1 MTPEMMAVR
10 RRLFE
15 DFEFYAANALFIRTK
30 EQTVSPFKLNRAQRF
45 LLDMIN
51 RQVAA
56 RGYVRIIILKGRQM
70 GSSTF
75 VEGWLYWWVSQR
87 EAHKALVVAH
97 DLPTTGKMFEMTKR
111 FHDRCPEIL
120 RPATSATGKK
130 ELSFSKLDSSYT
142 IATAGGDGIVRG
154 DTITCAH
161 LSEFGW
167 WPASTHREN
176 FSGLMDAIPRLP
188 GTAAFIE
195 STANGFNIF
204 AEQYDAALSGESDFE
219 AAFLP
224 WFWDDQYRAAVSP
237 DFERSPEEDT
247 LVSLYGLDD
256 GQLMFRRRKVAE
268 KGREL
273 FNQEYPCCAEDAFL
287 TSGHPVFN
295 PDRVQE
301 MSKGVKTPIAR
312 KTLVGRTW
320 EESPH
325 GDLKCYLPFDGGS
338 TYYIGA
344 DVSGGVRKDY
354 SVAQVFDDQR
364 RQVAV
369 WRSNRMEPDAF
380 GTLIA
385 ELARFYSDAR
395 IIVERNNH
403 GILTNRVIHVD
414 EGYSNIYQETV
425 LDKVT
430 DTETEHVG
438 FQTNQK
444 TKPLII
450 DKLRAHIRD
459 HEIHIWDEDTLKE
472 LKTFIVTKSG
482 KMEAEKGKCDDCVMA
497 LALADHVNEGVWVPY
512 QNKDSDYST
521 YD

>member
-1 MTPEMMAVR
+1 MTPEMLAVR

-30 EQTVSPFKLNRAQRF
+30 EQTIAPFSLNRAQRH
-45 LLDMIN
+45 LLGVID
-51 RQVAA
+51 RQVAE
-56 RGYVRIIILKGRQM
+56 RGYVRMIILKGRQM

-97 DLPTTGKMFEMTKR
+97 DAVTAGKMFDMTKR

-120 RPATSATGKK
+120 RPHTDASAKK
-130 ELSFSKLDSSYT
+130 ELSFDKLDSKYT

-167 WPASTHREN
+167 WPESSHQAN
-176 FSGLMDAIPRLP
+176 FSGLMDAIPSVA

-204 AEQYDAALSGESDFE
+204 AAQYDAALNGRTDFE
-219 AAFLP
+219 AVFLP
-224 WFWDDQYRAAVSP
+224 WFWDDFYRLPAP
-237 DFERSPEEDT
+237 KDFSISPEEER
-247 LVSLYGLDD
+247 LVALYGLDNE
-256 GQLMFRRRKVAE
+256 QLMFRRKKVAE
-268 KGREL
+268 KGLDL
-273 FNQEYPCCAEDAFL
+273 FRQEYPCCAEEAFL

-295 PDRVQE
+295 PDRVVE
-301 MSKGVKTPIAR
+301 MTKGVRKPIAR

-320 EESPH
+320 EDSSH
-325 GDLKCYLPFDGGS
+325 GDLQCFLPFDPEA

-344 DVSGGVRKDY
+344 DVSGGVRKDF
-354 SVAQVFDDQR
+354 SVAQVFDDKR
-364 RQVAV
+364 RQAAIF
-369 WRSNRMEPDAF
+369 SSDRMEPDAF
-380 GTLIA
+380 GTTLA
-385 ELARFYSDAR
+385 ELGRYYGNAQ

-403 GILTNRVIHVD
+403 GILTNRVLHVD
-414 EGYSNIYQETV
+414 EAYPHVYQETV
-425 LDKVT
+425 FDKVT

-438 FQTNQK
+438 FQTNMK
-444 TKPLII
+444 SKPLII
-450 DKLRAHIRD
+450 DKLRANIRD
-459 HEIHIWDEDTLKE
+459 REIEIYDKHTLAE

-482 KMEAEKGKCDDCVMA
+482 KLEAEKSKHDDCVMA
-497 LALADHVNEGVWVPY
+497 LALADHINEGKWEPIVN
-512 QNKDSDYST
+512 QDSWFAS